1 LFFGSQQF
9 NERNKSTIS
18 EKSIQIVRDQMSPVN
33 ENEDF
38 LEHDQET
45 NVEEQRNVCSINIS
59 EYWVTYTV
67 YCRVLLLFIQIIQ
80 RIIIMKLK

>member
-1 LFFGSQQF
+1 MFFGSQQF

-18 EKSIQIVRDQMSPVN
+18 EQSIQIVRDQISPVN

-45 NVEEQRNVCSINIS
+45 NVEEQRNVCSINKWILGDIRILFVV
-59 EYWVTYTV
+59 EY
-67 YCRVLLLFIQIIQ
+67 CFCSFKSFRE
-80 RIIIMKLK
+80 